1 MSEMS
6 PPPQLSREAIEFAG
20 FVLHHCAEIADDN
33 RQGELI
39 CPFAVLWNSEG
50 RRVVAF
56 EAETQ
61 EEAVERGWLSLEESR
76 ELGEWWAF
84 GREGLLRT
92 DNGALD
98 VLLVS
103 LWTPGHDDPFT
114 VTQSFGR
121 SHDGGV
127 YLIGQPELLLGGRT
141 GAEAVL
147 KWDIDALWRGIESH
161 PKGSRWSAW
170 RQQ

>member
-1 MSEMS
+1 MSS
-6 PPPQLSREAIEFAG
+6 PSRQLASEAIEFAG

-39 CPFAVLWNSEG
+39 CPFAVLWNLEG

-76 ELGEWWAF
+76 ERGEWWAF
-84 GREGLLRT
+84 GREGLIRT

-103 LWTPGHDDPFT
+103 LWTPDQDDPFT

-121 SHDGGV
+121 SDDGGM
-127 YLIGQPELLLGGRT
+127 YLIGQSELLLGGRT
-141 GAEAVL
+141 GAQSVL
-147 KWDIDALWRGIESH
+147 KWDTEALRRGIESH
-161 PKGSRWSAW
+161 PKGTRWAAW
-170 RQQ
+170 QRQ